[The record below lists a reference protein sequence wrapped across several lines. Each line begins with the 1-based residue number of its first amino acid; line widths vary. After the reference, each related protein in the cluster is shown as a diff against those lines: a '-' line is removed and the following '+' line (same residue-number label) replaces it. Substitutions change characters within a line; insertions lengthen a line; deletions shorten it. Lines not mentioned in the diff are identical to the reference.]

1 MIVSKKFKEQ
11 IDKLPQLDRIE
22 FRQRYDAVEEWNIG
36 VSWLWNFNL
45 FIFIAM
51 ACTTFVIVS
60 IANASNNFS
69 VLKDFIIAVKPIFI
83 FTGFDFGL
91 CFILYVLQENMRSKM
106 HRRLWDEYFE
116 TKVKK
121 KDNQVLRT
129 TFNTTQQIKVKR
141 RR

>member
-22 FRQRYDAVEEWNIG
+22 FRQRYDAVEEWNMG
-36 VSWLWNFNL
+36 VSWLWNFTL

-51 ACTTFVIVS
+51 ACTTLIIVS

-69 VLKDFIIAVKPIFI
+69 IIKDFLIAVKPIFI

-91 CFILYVLQENMRSKM
+91 CFILYALQENIRSKM

-121 KDNQVLRT
+121 KDNPVLRT